1 MSQNCATGSLAV
13 YVPNASKPWNA
24 ARVSHLYKRL
34 GFGASHADI
43 QSALLQTP
51 SQLVDDLVTAAKT
64 APLSPPPSW
73 YNWTLNNYTDFSVE
87 SYDQLVEW
95 YIHWL
100 NEMLVTGVREK
111 MALFWHNHFVTK
123 FSGYI
128 CPSYLYEYHKLL
140 QQNAFGNFPA
150 FVKAI
155 AKTPAMLTFL
165 DGRLNVKNAP
175 NENYA
180 RELLELFT
188 MGVNNGYTQ
197 QDIEEAARALTG
209 WTTVPEICDAISFNS
224 SDFDNSTKTI
234 FGQTANYDFDGVH
247 DLIFQERAVEVS
259 EFIARKLYTH
269 FVHPIADDVIIDG
282 LAQTFRNNN
291 FELEPMILQLFK
303 SDHFFD
309 DEVISVHIKSPVE
322 CIVGLIKESNLQFDT
337 TILEVAGWITIE
349 MGQQLFDPIDVSG
362 WNGNRAWI
370 NGTSI
375 TGRWQ
380 SLSLYLHYVLSD
392 LDKEKYRDLAI
403 GLSNNSTDV
412 AYVAQTIVDH
422 FIPKGLENAAAY
434 NQATTALK
442 WQIPDNYFTQ
452 GLWSLS
458 YQWVPEQ
465 VWNLMIW
472 MIRRP
477 EFQLN

>member
-1 MSQNCATGSLAV
+1 
-13 YVPNASKPWNA
+13 
-24 ARVSHLYKRL
+24 
-34 GFGASHADI
+34 
-43 QSALLQTP
+43 
-51 SQLVDDLVTAAKT
+51 
-64 APLSPPPSW
+64 
-73 YNWTLNNYTDFSVE
+73 
-87 SYDQLVEW
+87 
-95 YIHWL
+95 
-100 NEMLVTGVREK
+100 
-111 MALFWHNHFVTK
+111 
-123 FSGYI
+123 
-128 CPSYLYEYHKLL
+128 
-140 QQNAFGNFPA
+140 
-150 FVKAI
+150 
-155 AKTPAMLTFL
+155 
-165 DGRLNVKNAP
+165 
-175 NENYA
+175 
-180 RELLELFT
+180 
-188 MGVNNGYTQ
+188 
-197 QDIEEAARALTG
+197 
-209 WTTVPEICDAISFNS
+209 
-224 SDFDNSTKTI
+224 
-234 FGQTANYDFDGVH
+234 
-247 DLIFQERAVEVS
+247 
-259 EFIARKLYTH
+259 
-269 FVHPIADDVIIDG
+269 
-282 LAQTFRNNN
+282 
-291 FELEPMILQLFK
+291 MILQLFK

-452 GLWSLS
+452 GLWTLS